1 MKKKNRWAFFLV
13 VACVLLPMMALCSC
27 EKTKEKFTTYSF
39 DYFDT
44 VTTII
49 GYESD
54 KEEFDKVSG
63 YILSELG
70 DYHKLFTVYNR
81 YEGMENLCTVNDIV
95 DGAHRTVKVDERI
108 IDMLIY
114 ARQMYEKTNGK
125 LNVAMGSVLSIWHGY
140 RQEGEKNPAKAELP
154 PMDKLLAAADHTDI
168 SNMVIDTENCTV
180 TLTDPQMTLDVGA
193 IAKGYAVEMVAR
205 SLKEKGISG
214 YVINVGGNVR
224 TVGAKPDLE
233 AWSVG
238 IENPDEDGSDYIAY
252 LNLTD
257 MSLVTSGSYQRYYFV
272 DGEKY
277 HHIIDPETLMPAQR
291 YTSVSIVCESSAL
304 GDALSTALFCMT
316 LEEGKALVESLDGV
330 EALWLTNDGNIHRS
344 SGFSKY
350 EN

>member
-193 IAKGYAVEMVAR
+193 IAKGYAVEMVAK
-205 SLKEKGISG
+205 LVEENYGG
-214 YVINVGGNVR
+214 GFVLDVGGNLR
-224 TVGAKPDLE
+224 CVGSKPDGSGWT
-233 AWSVG
+233 AG
-238 IENPDEDGSDYIAY
+238 IRNPDTTALETIVYKTEIKNAA
-252 LNLTD
+252 
-257 MSLVTSGSYQRYYFV
+257 LVTSGSYERFYTV
-272 DGEKY
+272 DGVRY
-277 HHIIDPETLMPAQR
+277 HHIINSETLFPESYYA
-291 YTSVSIVCESSAL
+291 SVSVLTSSSAL
-304 GDALSTALFCMT
+304 SDALSPALFNMEY
-316 LEEGKALVESLDGV
+316 EELVSFVEKSGGIFGIIVTEDGEV
-330 EALWLTNDGNIHRS
+330 KTIGEAPN
-344 SGFSKY
+344 
-350 EN
+350 